1 MVFRNQV
8 KNGIVT
14 RVAPCGFSKSSHKK
28 MVKKKIV
35 KDISLEDLNNIG
47 YGIAR
52 FFKGLSDGINRAIKE
67 DDDGD
72 DSDIKCE
79 SCGNLIDCDCMQC
92 HECNSSLTC
101 DTCGLCHT
109 DGWEAQDCWASE
121 NDPDYDPFDI

>member
-52 FFKGLSDGINRAIKE
+52 AFKALSDGINRGINE
-67 DDDGD
+67 DD
-72 DSDIKCE
+72 
-79 SCGNLIDCDCMQC
+79 N
-92 HECNSSLTC
+92 
-101 DTCGLCHT
+101 
-109 DGWEAQDCWASE
+109 
-121 NDPDYDPFDI
+121 Y